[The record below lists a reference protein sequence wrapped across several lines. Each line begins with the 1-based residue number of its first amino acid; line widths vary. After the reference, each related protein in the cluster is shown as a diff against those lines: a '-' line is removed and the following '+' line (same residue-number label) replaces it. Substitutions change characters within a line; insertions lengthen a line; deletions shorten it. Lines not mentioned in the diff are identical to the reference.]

1 MLIVM
6 RRIVGWLVLLFMF
19 GLPIWYV
26 AHLIRNY
33 VKIERELHHNEAY
46 VVHPKVTDTDKAEI
60 GYIYELRNETEI
72 REGRLNLVWFVVVP
86 ATNVHYSGIYDSG
99 YTGWK
104 KGDSIQ
110 IIHNKDD
117 DEADYGFLVGLHEP
131 KQGKAT
137 FVWIINSDNEKED
150 YDPDDR

>member
-26 AHLIRNY
+26 AHL
-33 VKIERELHHNEAY
+33 
-46 VVHPKVTDTDKAEI
+46 
-60 GYIYELRNETEI
+60 
-72 REGRLNLVWFVVVP
+72 
-86 ATNVHYSGIYDSG
+86 
-99 YTGWK
+99 
-104 KGDSIQ
+104 
-110 IIHNKDD
+110 NKDD

-137 FVWIINSDNEKED
+137 FVWIINSDNEMED